1 MENYI
6 LTKNNELYH
15 HGILGQKWGVRRFQN
30 KDGSLT
36 AAGRKKYTKFDSK
49 SYKEERRE
57 ELAKEGTTGL
67 KALAKINNESYLL
80 GQSDKKAYKAMIKQE
95 KMGQKIKDAIELHDS
110 KEFNKLIDKWTNYQ
124 ADIRYDEILQNK
136 DKVEPL
142 TEAFIRSRMLN
153 KVSNIAVIADPNN
166 YISMHTKYYV
176 DAITKAKE
184 DSENYK
190 KQFK

>member
-6 LTKNNELYH
+6 LVNNDELYH

-67 KALAKINNESYLL
+67 KALAEINNESFLL

-95 KMGQKIKDAIELHDS
+95 KMEQKIKDAIELHDS
-110 KEFNKLIDKWTNYQ
+110 KEFNKLIDKWMNYQ

-136 DKVEPL
+136 DKLEPL
-142 TEAFIRSRMLN
+142 TKSFIRSRMLN

-166 YISMHTKYYV
+166 YINIHTNYYT